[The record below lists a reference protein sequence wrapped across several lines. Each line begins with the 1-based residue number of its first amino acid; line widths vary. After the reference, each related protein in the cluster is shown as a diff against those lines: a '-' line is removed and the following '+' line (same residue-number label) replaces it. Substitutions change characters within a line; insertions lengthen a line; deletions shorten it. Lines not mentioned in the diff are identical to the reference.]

1 MFALTQTPRPQP
13 TVLLSMALPG
23 CGSVADHLVRDQELA
38 GSIPATPT
46 MTAMVGSEAKASTFA
61 VAIATGTNDRRANKR
76 GEATTDN

>member
-13 TVLLSMALPG
+13 TMLLSMALPG
-23 CGSVADHLVRDQELA
+23 CGSAAERSVRDREVVS
-38 GSIPATPT
+38 SILTTPT
-46 MTAMVGSEAKASTFA
+46 TIAMVGSEAKATFA